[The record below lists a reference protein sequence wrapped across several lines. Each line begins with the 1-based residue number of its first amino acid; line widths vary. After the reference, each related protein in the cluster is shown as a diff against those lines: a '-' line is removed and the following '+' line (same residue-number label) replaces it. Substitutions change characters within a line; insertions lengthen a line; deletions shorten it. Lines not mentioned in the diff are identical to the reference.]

1 MPLRAWLQAATATA
15 EKGEGLS
22 CSCRKTRERVR
33 QREAAWFLL
42 ERDKN
47 WVNTERS
54 SSACSVSVFDVNC
67 QVSLLQ
73 IQFVSSITT
82 SHRLTVSMFAV
93 RQHDRCCAKLQR
105 SSLTSSQL
113 SVANI
118 LRIHVASLRRRAFSA
133 SLSGSHGFPK
143 AIRFFRAKMKAGSDC
158 R

>member
-15 EKGEGLS
+15 EKGEGPS

-54 SSACSVSVFDVNC
+54 SSACSAECFSF
-67 QVSLLQ
+67 QLPGFTSA
-73 IQFVSSITT
+73 IQSVSSITT
-82 SHRLTVSMFAV
+82 SHHLTVSMFAV
-93 RQHDRCCAKLQR
+93 RQHDRCCAKLRR

-113 SVANI
+113 SVADI
-118 LRIHVASLRRRAFSA
+118 PHIHAASLHRRAFSA
-133 SLSGSHGFPK
+133 SLRESTDFLKQLDSLEP
-143 AIRFFRAKMKAGSDC
+143 R
-158 R
+158 

>member
-15 EKGEGLS
+15 EKGEGPS

-54 SSACSVSVFDVNC
+54 SSACSVSVFDLNC

-105 SSLTSSQL
+105 SSLTFQL
-113 SVANI
+113 LISCASTLPASVGERFQPAFRESTDF
-118 LRIHVASLRRRAFSA
+118 LKQLDSLEPR
-133 SLSGSHGFPK
+133 
-143 AIRFFRAKMKAGSDC
+143 
-158 R
+158 